1 MVKKITECSLAIA
14 ETVRNCNPDV
24 VACFPITPSTHIAEK
39 LADFYANGEIRE
51 YITVESE
58 HSAISALVG
67 ASAAGGR
74 TFTATSSQGLLLMH
88 EVLFNA
94 SGMRLPIV
102 MFNALRAISAPLN
115 IWCDHQDA
123 MSQRDTGWIQIYVKN
138 SQEAVDSI
146 VQAYKIAEKTML
158 PVMVCGD
165 GFFLTHAVEEMDI
178 PDSDLIKKYLPKLDM
193 KLRLDSEKP
202 VSLGVYAI
210 PDDYQGFRQD
220 LAEDMEKSLNE
231 ILKADEKWKKLT
243 GREYGLLEGYQTKDA
258 ERVIVAMGAQ
268 ASNGKEAVNHLRE
281 KGEKVGLLILRI
293 FRPFPYKQVA
303 EALAG
308 KEVLVFDRSISPGAD
323 APLYSEVSNA
333 INKEGGKVKKL
344 YSAIGGLGGRDNNVD
359 IYIKLFDEMKTGKV
373 EKWIY

>member
-1 MVKKITECSLAIA
+1 M
-14 ETVRNCNPDV
+14 
-24 VACFPITPSTHIAEK
+24 AEK
-39 LADFYANGEIRE
+39 LADYYSNGELKQ

-102 MFNALRAISAPLN
+102 MFNALRAIGAPLN

-123 MSQRDTGWIQIYVKN
+123 MSQRDTGWIQIYAKN
-138 SQEAVDSI
+138 SQDAVDSI
-146 VQAYKIAEKTML
+146 VQAYRIAEKVML

-165 GFFLTHAVEEMDI
+165 GFFLTHVVEEMDV
-178 PDSDLIKKYLPKLDM
+178 PDSELIKKYLPKIDM
-193 KLRLDSEKP
+193 KIKLDSKKP
-202 VSLGVYAI
+202 VSLGVYAV

-220 LAEDMEKSLNE
+220 LSEDMEKSIDE
-231 ILKADEKWKKLT
+231 ILKADEEWKKIT
-243 GREYGLLEGYQTKDA
+243 GRSYGLFEAYQVKDA
-258 ERVIVAMGAQ
+258 ERVIVAIGAQ
-268 ASNGKEAVNHLRE
+268 ASNCKETVNHLRE
-281 KGEKVGLLILRI
+281 KGEKVGILILRL

-303 EALAG
+303 EVLAG

-323 APLYSEVSNA
+323 SPLYSEISSA
-333 INKEGGKVKKL
+333 ISKNGKGVKKL
-344 YSAIGGLGGRDNNVD
+344 YSVIGGLGGRDNNVD
-359 IYIKLFDEMKTGKV
+359 IYTKLFDMMKTGKV
-373 EKWIY
+373 DRWIY

>member
-1 MVKKITECSLAIA
+1 MTKKIVECSIAIA
-14 ETVRNCNPDV
+14 EVAKNCNLDV
-24 VACFPITPSTHIAEK
+24 VACFPITPSTHVAEK
-39 LADFYANGEIRE
+39 LAEFYANGELKQ

-102 MFNALRAISAPLN
+102 MFNALRAVGAPLN

-123 MSQRDTGWIQIYVKN
+123 ISQRDTGWIQIYAKN
-138 SQEAVDSI
+138 SQDAVDSI
-146 VQAYKIAEKTML
+146 VQAYKIAEKVML

-165 GFFLTHAVEEMDI
+165 GFFLTHAVEEVDV
-178 PDSDLIKKYLPKLDM
+178 PDPEMIKKYLPKLDM
-193 KLRLDSEKP
+193 KIKLDTKKP

-210 PDDYQGFRQD
+210 PDDYQSFRQD
-220 LAEDMEKSLNE
+220 LAEDMEKSIDE
-231 ILKADEKWKKLT
+231 ILKADEEWKKAT
-243 GREYGLLEGYQTKDA
+243 GRSYGLFEAYQVKDA
-258 ERVIVAMGAQ
+258 DRIVVAMGAQ
-268 ASNGKEAVNHLRE
+268 ASNCKEAVNHLRE
-281 KGEKVGLLILRI
+281 KGENVGVLILRL

-303 EALAG
+303 EVLMG

-323 APLYSEVSNA
+323 PPLYSEVSNA
-333 INKEGGKVKKL
+333 LSKNGKGAKKL
-344 YSAIGGLGGRDNNVD
+344 YSVIGGLGGRDNNVD
-359 IYIKLFDEMKTGKV
+359 IYTKLFEMMKTGKI